1 MKTYFTACLL
11 NANFEVVCEMKKVF
25 LDEKKCAMEI
35 LKFFLDSDGSID
47 VTEHVERAIIKNINT
62 FEDVQILLDELYKN
76 NKYVV
81 KTRELSCDD
90 TDVFSYEDILKIV
103 NN

>member
-11 NANFEVVCEMKKVF
+11 NANFEVVCDLKKVF
-25 LDEKKCAMEI
+25 LDEKKCAVEI
-35 LKFFLDSDGSID
+35 LKLILDSVDSID
-47 VTEHVERAIIKNINT
+47 VTEHVESAINKNINT

-90 TDVFSYEDILKIV
+90 TDVFSYEDILKIFK
-103 NN
+103 N